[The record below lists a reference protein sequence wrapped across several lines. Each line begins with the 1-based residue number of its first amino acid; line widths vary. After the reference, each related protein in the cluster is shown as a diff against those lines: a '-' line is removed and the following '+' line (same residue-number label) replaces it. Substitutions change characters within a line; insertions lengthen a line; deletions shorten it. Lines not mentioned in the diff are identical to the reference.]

1 MPKIYKQLSI
11 EERETI
17 QMWVWQKKSIRSIA
31 KELGRSPATISREL
45 KRNCPSSR
53 RVYVPRIAQ
62 KKAYNRIQ
70 TRAKR
75 YRLKNSLIRE
85 YVITKL
91 KTNLSPEQ
99 IAGRLSVDHS
109 KLKISHEAI
118 YQFIYSQYHRQGHGN
133 CIGDDLRIY
142 LKRRHKVR
150 HRKYVPF
157 RPQRL
162 KIKDAVSINERPKS
176 IDLRKI
182 IGHWEGDSVIS
193 RQSKVG
199 LNTLVERKSGLVFIS
214 KIENGTAKITADA
227 VINRLKKLPLSR
239 RQTLTLDNGSENAGH
254 KTITEELGT
263 KCYFANP
270 YHSWERGTNE
280 NTNGLIRHY
289 LPKKTDF
296 KLISN
301 EQIKQIENILN
312 NRPRKR
318 LKWLTPLEAFNGRV
332 LHRMLNVAYTKIF
345 CFYLIF
351 YSFLIPSI

>member
-17 QMWVWQKKSIRSIA
+17 QMGVWQKKSIRSIA

-45 KRNCPSSR
+45 KRNCPSAR
-53 RVYVPRIAQ
+53 RVYTPRVAQ
-62 KKAYNRIQ
+62 EKAENRIKA
-70 TRAKR
+70 RAKR
-75 YRLKNSLIRE
+75 CRLKNPLIRE
-85 YVITKL
+85 YVVAKL
-91 KTNLSPEQ
+91 KASLSPEQ
-99 IAGRLSVDHS
+99 IAGRLSVDNP
-109 KLKISHEAI
+109 KFKISHEAI
-118 YQFIYSQYHRQGHGN
+118 YQYIYSQYHRSGYGD

-162 KIKDAVSINERPKS
+162 KIKDAVSINERPRS
-176 IDLRKI
+176 VDLRKI

-193 RQSKVG
+193 RQSKAG

-214 KIENGTAKITADA
+214 KIENGTARVTADA
-227 VINRLKKLPLSR
+227 VVDRFKELPPNR
-239 RQTLTLDNGSENAGH
+239 RQTLTLDNGSENSGH
-254 KTITEELGT
+254 KIITEKLGT

-270 YHSWERGTNE
+270 YHSWERGSNE
-280 NTNGLIRHY
+280 NTNGLIRYY

-301 EQIKQIENILN
+301 EQIKQIENALN

-318 LKWLTPLEAFNGRV
+318 LKWLTPLEVFNGRV
-332 LHRMLNVAYTKIF
+332 LR
-345 CFYLIF
+345 
-351 YSFLIPSI
+351 